1 MESVIDEQGT
11 RASVH
16 TICSFCGTGCGLVV
30 TTENGRIVQVAGD
43 KESPVSRGE
52 TCVKGTQAWGFV
64 QSRQRLTRPLVRK
77 NGKLQPASWEEAL
90 GVVADAIVRIKG
102 NYGSD
107 ALGCFSSSRATNE
120 LNFLAQKFMRQVVG
134 TNNIDSCNRT

>member
-64 QSRQRLTRPLVRK
+64 QSRQRLTRPLVRSSAK
-77 NGKLQPASWEEAL
+77 TASCSLHPGRKRW
-90 GVVADAIVRIKG
+90 V
-102 NYGSD
+102 
-107 ALGCFSSSRATNE
+107 
-120 LNFLAQKFMRQVVG
+120 
-134 TNNIDSCNRT
+134 